1 MRRERYVFRFYIL
14 LVKINMDM
22 KMHLSVGLLF
32 IPWRQL
38 CTDHLSSISVMSMLS
53 DPNPD
58 SPANIEAA
66 KQFREDYQGFCKKV
80 RRLARKTI
88 EG

>member
-1 MRRERYVFRFYIL
+1 
-14 LVKINMDM
+14 
-22 KMHLSVGLLF
+22 
-32 IPWRQL
+32 
-38 CTDHLSSISVMSMLS
+38 MLA

-66 KQFREDYQGFCKKV
+66 KQFREDYAGFAKKV